1 MPTVTPI
8 TMVSIFHNLLNC
20 RAVLEQILQPNVL
33 LKGRSKL
40 NTKDSLIHSG
50 IIQRTQMVECK
61 TEVNRLRRDL
71 EVTEVTTITIAIPDL
86 KGKGKGK
93 GGTNPFPANEDKVKR
108 TQCKEG
114 IAQVLADKNIIA
126 TLLRTI

>member
-61 TEVNRLRRDL
+61 IEVNRLRINL
-71 EVTEVTTITIAIPDL
+71 EVTEVTTITIAILDL
-86 KGKGKGK
+86 KGKGK
-93 GGTNPFPANEDKVKR
+93 GGTNPFLANEDRVKR

-114 IAQVLADKNIIA
+114 ITQVLADKGIIA